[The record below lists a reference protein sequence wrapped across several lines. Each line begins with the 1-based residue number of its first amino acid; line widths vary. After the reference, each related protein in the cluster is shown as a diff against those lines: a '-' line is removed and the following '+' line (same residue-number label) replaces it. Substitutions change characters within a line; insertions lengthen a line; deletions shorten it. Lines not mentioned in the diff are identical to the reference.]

1 MTAITRTNIAAGPNS
16 GIVAFVE
23 LVDSEEPVFDGA
35 VDPVDGDSEEPVF
48 DGAVDPVVGDS
59 EEPVFDGT
67 VDPVVGDSEEPVF
80 DGAVDPVDGGVLD
93 AVAAK
98 VDGAIARIATRVK
111 TLNSALIDFDFIVIS
126 DNLYFIKTLQ
136 FLFYQ

>member
-23 LVDSEEPVFDGA
+23 LV
-35 VDPVDGDSEEPVF
+35 
-48 DGAVDPVVGDS
+48 
-59 EEPVFDGT
+59 
-67 VDPVVGDSEEPVF
+67 DSEEPVF